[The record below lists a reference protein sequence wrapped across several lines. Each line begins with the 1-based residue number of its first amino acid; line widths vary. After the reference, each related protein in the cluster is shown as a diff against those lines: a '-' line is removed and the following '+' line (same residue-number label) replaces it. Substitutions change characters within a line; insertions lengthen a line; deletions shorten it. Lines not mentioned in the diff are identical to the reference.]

1 LDPLDVK
8 EVLEKHRREFLYF
21 DDNSAFR
28 ITVRR
33 SSIWDDALRAV
44 KRAFDEKKLV
54 RVTFIGES
62 AVDGGGPRREFFML
76 LMNAIREN
84 NSLLDGPLTTRVLR
98 HNTTAL
104 QNELY
109 LYMGKMIALSIV
121 HGGPGP
127 SFFVECVVDYIF
139 NGLGSVS
146 ARIVDIPDASI
157 KERIQKVE
165 RTFKGN

>member
-1 LDPLDVK
+1 
-8 EVLEKHRREFLYF
+8 
-21 DDNSAFR
+21 
-28 ITVRR
+28 
-33 SSIWDDALRAV
+33 
-44 KRAFDEKKLV
+44 
-54 RVTFIGES
+54 
-62 AVDGGGPRREFFML
+62 
-76 LMNAIREN
+76 
-84 NSLLDGPLTTRVLR
+84 
-98 HNTTAL
+98 
-104 QNELY
+104 
-109 LYMGKMIALSIV
+109 MIALSIV

>member
-1 LDPLDVK
+1 MDPLDVK
-8 EVLEKHRREFLYF
+8 EVLEKHRHEYLYY

-44 KRAFDEKKLV
+44 KRALDEKKLV

-109 LYMGKMIALSIV
+109 LCMGKMIALSIV
-121 HGGPGP
+121 HGVQAHHFLP
-127 SFFVECVVDYIF
+127 SVLSITSSMDLDQYLLELCIF
-139 NGLGSVS
+139 QMQVS
-146 ARIVDIPDASI
+146 RNESRRYKFRGD
-157 KERIQKVE
+157 
-165 RTFKGN
+165 

>member
-1 LDPLDVK
+1 MHLMKRSLSVLPL
-8 EVLEKHRREFLYF
+8 L
-21 DDNSAFR
+21 
-28 ITVRR
+28 
-33 SSIWDDALRAV
+33 
-44 KRAFDEKKLV
+44 
-54 RVTFIGES
+54 ES
-62 AVDGGGPRREFFML
+62 AVDGGGPRREFFVL
-76 LMNAIREN
+76 LMNAIRKN

-109 LYMGKMIALSIV
+109 LCMGKMIALSIV

-127 SFFVECVVDYIF
+127 SFFAECVVDYIF

-157 KERIQKVE
+157 KERIQNV
-165 RTFKGN
+165 